1 MPSNVNNTNLDLR
14 KDQLKQNLLHEVTR
28 TTNTIT
34 TTTTTKECLQNSD
47 TNTHTTGSIGPL
59 TSTGTSFVTSMDD
72 TVIDME
78 VDSVD
83 EDSTYIS
90 NYVSLH
96 FVFNYMLYF
105 YLPQMSSIQPYKV
118 I

>member
-1 MPSNVNNTNLDLR
+1 M
-14 KDQLKQNLLHEVTR
+14 HEVTR

-47 TNTHTTGSIGPL
+47 TNTLTTGSIGPL
-59 TSTGTSFVTSMDD
+59 TSIGTPFVVSMDD

-83 EDSTYIS
+83 EDNTYIS
-90 NYVSLH
+90 NYVSILCNQCYEICQC
-96 FVFNYMLYF
+96 FLYN
-105 YLPQMSSIQPYKV
+105 
-118 I
+118 